1 MHRLKKGH
9 VDPGALVMNLTQ
21 IMVENDCIWGQS
33 DDSKLLCTKKKL
45 VKGDAKSIQKCNMV
59 FDRLLTTYGQLK
71 LPG

>member
-9 VDPGALVMNLTQ
+9 VDPGALVMNLTR

-33 DDSKLLCTKKKL
+33 DYSKLLCTKKL
-45 VKGDAKSIQKCNMV
+45 VKGNAKSIQKCNMV
-59 FDRLLTTYGQLK
+59 FDRLLTTYGRLK